1 MVSTSPDRAS
11 MQSPGMTHGRT
22 PMQSPHRH
30 GSGMSLHAYPPKL
43 RVLSGTEK
51 GATFELRPG
60 RNLVGRADDC
70 VVQLGTNGISKHH
83 AVVHYE
89 SGHESAC
96 FVEDLG
102 STNKSLLGSLDEP
115 VTLIPGHIPVAPAPA
130 VPARAW
136 RLYAFHRGCDATSGT
151 DSSVPGVVF
160 GDSACVFLWGPARS
174 HTQSQV
180 PTHVCLV
187 TQFSMPGTDIAQ
199 RSGISASSPD
209 RLVVSPGMP

>member
-115 VTLIPGHIPVAPAPA
+115 VTLIPGHIPVAPAYPA
-130 VPARAW
+130 SAV
-136 RLYAFHRGCDATSGT
+136 GT
-151 DSSVPGVVF
+151 DPRV
-160 GDSACVFLWGPARS
+160 WWW
-174 HTQSQV
+174 Q
-180 PTHVCLV
+180 
-187 TQFSMPGTDIAQ
+187 
-199 RSGISASSPD
+199 ASSTSSSMATVRFPP
-209 RLVVSPGMP
+209 RLRCHVRY